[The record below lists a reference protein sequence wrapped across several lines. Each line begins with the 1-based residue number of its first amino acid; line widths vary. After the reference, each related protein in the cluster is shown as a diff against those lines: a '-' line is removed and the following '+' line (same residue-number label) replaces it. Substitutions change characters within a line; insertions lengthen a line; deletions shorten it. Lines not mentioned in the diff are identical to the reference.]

1 MGRRLIQQYG
11 PPGLVLDGESRSHSN
26 EIVADYLTFAHS
38 GRAWYLI
45 DDGSSYERRW
55 HAKCRTPHSD
65 CAVIRHKSR
74 ADGWQCPSCG
84 APSEDATHVYL
95 ECPAH
100 SGRRDALLHRVHQL
114 CAAAAGEG
122 VPLVPA
128 QAMAWVHTD
137 SPALI
142 SLEAVEAGGALRR
155 EAMAFYATAQQVR
168 YCAHRGQPGLTQP
181 PQLAPHVESGPKAIS
196 QAQHITARPPV

>member
-1 MGRRLIQQYG
+1 MRKPI
-11 PPGLVLDGESRSHSN
+11 SH
-26 EIVADYLTFAHS
+26 
-38 GRAWYLI
+38 
-45 DDGSSYERRW
+45 
-55 HAKCRTPHSD
+55 
-65 CAVIRHKSR
+65 
-74 ADGWQCPSCG
+74 
-84 APSEDATHVYL
+84 
-95 ECPAH
+95 
-100 SGRRDALLHRVHQL
+100 LLHRVHQL
-114 CAAAAGEG
+114 CAAAVGEG

-181 PQLAPHVESGPKAIS
+181 PQLAPHVESGPKTTS
-196 QAQHITARPPV
+196 QAQHITTQPPV

>member
-1 MGRRLIQQYG
+1 M
-11 PPGLVLDGESRSHSN
+11 LDGESRSHSN
-26 EIVADYLTFAHS
+26 EIVADYLAFAHS

-45 DDGSSYERRW
+45 DEGSSYERRW
-55 HAKCRTPHSD
+55 HAKCRTHSD

-84 APSEDATHVYL
+84 APSEDAAHVYL

-100 SGRRDALLHRVHQL
+100 SGRRGALLRRVHQL

-168 YCAHRGQPGLTQP
+168 YCAHRGQTGLTP
-181 PQLAPHVESGPKAIS
+181 EAPTASPSCGNVGNVS
-196 QAQHITARPPV
+196 QAQHTTTQPAV